1 MIFFVFGM
9 MNIVSQHYLT
19 KKTKEDL
26 IMVVFQRYPN
36 KFVFKDPQELL
47 DLFAK
52 LEAENL
58 SLIQECQ
65 EAEVS
70 TNRRPVF

>member
-1 MIFFVFGM
+1 
-9 MNIVSQHYLT
+9 
-19 KKTKEDL
+19 
-26 IMVVFQRYPN
+26 MVVFQRFPN
-36 KFVFKDPQELL
+36 KLVSQDPQELL

-65 EAEVS
+65 EAEVL
-70 TNRRPVF
+70 TNQRPVFRTRDLYGQIGGLLLTQD